1 MLEQTLV
8 KLHLANLVYSHDN
21 KIGTFGGTNIGE
33 LIKQFESQVKLYWLM
48 HLYSGKTT
56 WEMDQKQKRRMVQR
70 WREYIGDAY
79 ILDDKSSGNN
89 LA

>member
-56 WEMDQKQKRRMVQR
+56 
-70 WREYIGDAY
+70 
-79 ILDDKSSGNN
+79 
-89 LA
+89 